1 MTTKTTTFG
10 SSQVEDDIK
19 DQIKAREIVQSV
31 LDYGVNQQQ
40 IIQIINLFAMELEN
54 VSLMKELTTSITQSR
69 EGTKSNIIT
78 GE

>member
-10 SSQVEDDIK
+10 TSEVEDKIQDK
-19 DQIKAREIVQSV
+19 IKAREIVQSV
-31 LDYGVNQQQ
+31 LDYGVNQKQ
-40 IIQIINLFAMELEN
+40 ILQIINLFAMELEDN
-54 VSLMKELTTSITQSR
+54 NLMKQITGIITQSR